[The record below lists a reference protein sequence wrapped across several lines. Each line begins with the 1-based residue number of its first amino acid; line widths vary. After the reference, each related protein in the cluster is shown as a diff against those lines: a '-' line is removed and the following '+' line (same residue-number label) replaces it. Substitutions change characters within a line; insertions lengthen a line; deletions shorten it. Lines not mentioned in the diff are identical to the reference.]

1 MTLCTVWIS
10 AVTGAGQA
18 TPGGRPHVTA
28 AVFWPHHGVTR
39 PRNLDTRVTRD
50 GETVTVTL
58 AALRDK
64 MARYRPRL
72 AALSAPSP
80 LSRHRTNF
88 LKLTRKQTH
97 CIEPR

>member
-1 MTLCTVWIS
+1 MS
-10 AVTGAGQA
+10 VTQ
-18 TPGGRPHVTA
+18 GRVRRHWAAAPHVSA
-28 AVFWPHHGVTR
+28 AVLWPHQGVTR

-64 MARYRPRL
+64 MARYWPRL

-80 LSRHRTNF
+80 LSSHRTNF

-97 CIEPR
+97 CIEPRQAL